1 MGQALEEVRVH
12 GTRVTDA
19 VHDGGVA
26 TALTALGVTAR

>member
-1 MGQALEEVRVH
+1 VRVH